1 MCPLYTS
8 DVISNVTRSASNFRR
23 NSTSVPVSELS
34 YWGDFDR
41 ADVDEAR
48 TYYATQIAKAVSIR
62 AALIADTSLTG
73 KDITSKL
80 FRVNLQEEL
89 HRSRLSGLLGKPYIL
104 QSISRLV
111 QRDLRKWASN
121 VDKVEAA
128 RHFGLMTMMKAA
140 MAKIFNGTRKGSR

>member
-1 MCPLYTS
+1 MCPLYAS

-34 YWGDFDR
+34 YWGEFDR

-80 FRVNLQEEL
+80 L
-89 HRSRLSGLLGKPYIL
+89 GLIFKRNCIALG
-104 QSISRLV
+104 LV
-111 QRDLRKWASN
+111 
-121 VDKVEAA
+121 V
-128 RHFGLMTMMKAA
+128 F
-140 MAKIFNGTRKGSR
+140 